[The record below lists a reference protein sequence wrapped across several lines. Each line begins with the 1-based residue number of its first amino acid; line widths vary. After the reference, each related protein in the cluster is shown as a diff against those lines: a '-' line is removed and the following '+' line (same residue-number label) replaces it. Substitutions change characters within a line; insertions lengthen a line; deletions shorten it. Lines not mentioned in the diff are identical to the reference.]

1 METTKQN
8 LSTAHAPE
16 HDRSAKWKL
25 SRWRKVAHAA
35 FTLSLALFLAGTAIS
50 VLTAVSVLEGGV
62 AEASLTVSFLL
73 LSLACSFIG
82 AHALDRID
90 EILRKL

>member
-1 METTKQN
+1 MDTTKQKPI
-8 LSTAHAPE
+8 TAHTHE
-16 HDRSAKWKL
+16 HDRLGKCRL

-50 VLTAVSVLEGGV
+50 VLTAASVLEGGV
-62 AEASLTVSFLL
+62 AEASLTVGFLL

>member
-1 METTKQN
+1 MNVSEEK
-8 LSTAHAPE
+8 LISAPARE
-16 HDRSAKWKL
+16 RTRSAECRL
-25 SRWRKVAHAA
+25 SRWRNLAHAA
-35 FTLSLALFLAGTAIS
+35 FILSLVLFLAGTAMSI
-50 VLTAVSVLEGGV
+50 LTAASILESGV

-90 EILRKL
+90 EIQRIL